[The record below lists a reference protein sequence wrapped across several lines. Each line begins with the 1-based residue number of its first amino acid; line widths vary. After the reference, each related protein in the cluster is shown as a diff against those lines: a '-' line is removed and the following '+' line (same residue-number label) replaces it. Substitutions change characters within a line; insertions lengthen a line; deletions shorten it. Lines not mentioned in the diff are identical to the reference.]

1 MSEPAGPD
9 GPGCPGGPLL
19 TVRDLHR
26 RFGGVQAV
34 SGASF
39 EIPPGRITGLIGP
52 NGAGKSTALN
62 VIAGAIKPS
71 SGKIS
76 YRGQDVTGLPSY
88 KLARRGIIRT
98 FQISSEFAALTV
110 LENLLVAVP
119 AQRGEAL
126 WQAALGKRHW
136 RAQERA
142 MVERARALLARF
154 DMSAK
159 EDEYAGN
166 LSGGQKR
173 LLELMRGMMAAPALL
188 LLDEPMAGVNPSLAR
203 RIEQHLLDLC
213 GEGLTMLMIEHELAV
228 VERLCDPVIVMAQG
242 RVISQGTM
250 ADVRADR
257 EVLDAYLIG

>member
-1 MSEPAGPD
+1 MTGPAGP
-9 GPGCPGGPLL
+9 LL
-19 TVRDLHR
+19 SVRDLHR
-26 RFGGVQAV
+26 LFGGVRAV
-34 SGASF
+34 NGASF
-39 EIPPGRITGLIGP
+39 DVPPGRITGLIGP
-52 NGAGKSTALN
+52 NGAGKSTVLN

-71 SGKIS
+71 SGQIS
-76 YRGQDVTGLPSY
+76 YREQDIAGLPSY

-98 FQISSEFAALTV
+98 FQLSSEFAALTV

-119 AQRGEAL
+119 AQRGETL
-126 WQAALGKRHW
+126 WQAALGKRYW
-136 RAQERA
+136 RAHERT
-142 MVERARALLARF
+142 MVEQARELLARF

-173 LLELMRGMMAAPALL
+173 LLELMRGLMAAPALL
-188 LLDEPMAGVNPSLAR
+188 LLDEPMAGVNPALAR
-203 RIEQHLLDLC
+203 RIEQHLLELC
-213 GEGLTMLMIEHELAV
+213 AEGLTMLMIEHELAV
-228 VERLCDPVIVMAQG
+228 VERLCDPVVVMAQG

>member
-1 MSEPAGPD
+1 MSGPA
-9 GPGCPGGPLL
+9 GPLL

-26 RFGGVQAV
+26 QFGGVRAV
-34 SGASF
+34 NGASF
-39 EIPPGRITGLIGP
+39 DVPPGRITGLIGP
-52 NGAGKSTALN
+52 NGAGKSTVLN

-71 SGKIS
+71 SGEIS
-76 YRGQDVTGLPSY
+76 YRGQDITGLRSY
-88 KLARRGIIRT
+88 RLARRGIIRT
-98 FQISSEFAALTV
+98 FQLSSEFAALTV

-119 AQRGEAL
+119 DQRGEAL
-126 WQAALGKRHW
+126 WQAALGKRYW
-136 RAQERA
+136 RAQERT
-142 MVERARALLARF
+142 MVERARELLTRF

-173 LLELMRGMMAAPALL
+173 LLELIRGLMAAPALL
-188 LLDEPMAGVNPSLAR
+188 LLDEPMAGVNPALAR

-213 GEGLTMLMIEHELAV
+213 AEGLTLFMIEHELAV

>member
-1 MSEPAGPD
+1 MSETDAT
-9 GPGCPGGPLL
+9 LL
-19 TVRDLHR
+19 RVADLHR
-26 RFGGVQAV
+26 QFGGVHAV

-39 EIPPGRITGLIGP
+39 TIPVGRITGLIGP
-52 NGAGKSTALN
+52 NGAGKSTVLN
-62 VIAGAIKPS
+62 LVAGALKPTA
-71 SGKIS
+71 GKIS
-76 YRGQDVTGLPSY
+76 YQGQDITGLPSY
-88 KLARRGIIRT
+88 KVARRGIIRT

-110 LENLLVAVP
+110 LENLLVAAP
-119 AQRGEAL
+119 SPRGEAL
-126 WQAALGKRHW
+126 WQAALGKRYW
-136 RAQERA
+136 RPHERE
-142 MVERARALLARF
+142 MVDRARQLLARF

-173 LLELMRGMMAAPALL
+173 LLEIMRGLMAAPALL

-203 RIEQHLLDLC
+203 RIEQHLLDLR

-250 ADVRADR
+250 AEVRTDR

>member
-1 MSEPAGPD
+1 MSETAD
-9 GPGCPGGPLL
+9 PLL
-19 TVRDLHR
+19 AVTDLYR
-26 RFGGVQAV
+26 QFGGVHAV
-34 SGASF
+34 NGASF
-39 EIPPGRITGLIGP
+39 QVPPGRITGLIGP

-62 VIAGAIKPS
+62 VIAGALKPTA
-71 SGKIS
+71 GKIS
-76 YRGQDVTGLPSY
+76 YRGQDITGLPAY
-88 KLARRGIIRT
+88 KVARRGIIRT
-98 FQISSEFAALTV
+98 FQISSEFAGLTV
-110 LENLLVAVP
+110 LENLLVAAP
-119 AQRGEAL
+119 GQQGEAL
-126 WQAALGKRHW
+126 WQAALGKRYW
-136 RAQERA
+136 RPHERT
-142 MVERARALLARF
+142 MVQRARELLARF

-173 LLELMRGMMAAPALL
+173 LLELMRGLMADPPLL

-203 RIEQHLLDLC
+203 RIEQHLLDLR

-250 ADVRADR
+250 AEVRTDR

>member
-1 MSEPAGPD
+1 MNQEP
-9 GPGCPGGPLL
+9 GPLL
-19 TVRDLHR
+19 SVRDVHR
-26 RFGGVQAV
+26 QFGGVRAV
-34 SGASF
+34 NGATF
-39 EIPPGRITGLIGP
+39 DVPAAGITGLIGP
-52 NGAGKSTALN
+52 NGAGKSTVLN
-62 VIAGAIKPS
+62 VIAGAVKPS
-71 SGKIS
+71 SGEIAF
-76 YRGQDVTGLPSY
+76 REQDVTGLPSY

-110 LENLLVAVP
+110 LENLLVAAP
-119 AQRGEAL
+119 SQRGEAL
-126 WQAALGKRHW
+126 WQAAMGKRYW
-136 RAQERA
+136 RTQERA
-142 MVERARALLARF
+142 MVERARELLAQF

-173 LLELMRGMMAAPALL
+173 LLELMRGLMASPSLL

-213 GEGLTMLMIEHELAV
+213 GAGLTMLMIEHELAV
-228 VERLCDPVIVMAQG
+228 VERLCDPVVVMAQG

>member
-1 MSEPAGPD
+1 MSGPS
-9 GPGCPGGPLL
+9 GPMLA
-19 TVRDLHR
+19 VQDLHR
-26 RFGGVQAV
+26 EFGGVHAV

-39 EIPPGRITGLIGP
+39 TVPPGRITGLIGP

-62 VIAGAIKPS
+62 IIAGALKPS
-71 SGKIS
+71 AGTVSYQGKDI
-76 YRGQDVTGLPSY
+76 TGLPSY
-88 KLARRGIIRT
+88 KVARSGIIRT
-98 FQISSEFAALTV
+98 FQLSSEFAALTV

-119 AQRGEAL
+119 APRGETL
-126 WQAALGKRHW
+126 WQAALGKRYW
-136 RAQERA
+136 RPQERA
-142 MVERARALLARF
+142 MVERARQLLARF

-173 LLELMRGMMAAPALL
+173 LLELMRGLMANPALL

-203 RIEQHLLDLC
+203 RIEQHLVDLV

-228 VERLCDPVIVMAQG
+228 VERLCDPVVVMAQG

-250 ADVRADR
+250 ADVRSDQ